1 MKRYDATFSSAMFV
15 GSFVISASI
24 MSAVHY
30 DTFQNLESLWN
41 WIMYLLG
48 LMILMAGVKMLVSA
62 TTQQPLMQQEETATA
77 TATAVAATGDSTDST
92 STGGT
97 NHPAGGHDQTNC
109 GDCNRSSRSCS
120 ISSSCHNELSWAQQ
134 HHQSYSMSCPLIV
147 ASHQEDEHGLPPSC
161 CCDNDGGGVGGR
173 PEGRGRGRKQ
183 DKSSHA
189 IVGETTR
196 EIV

>member
-30 DTFQNLESLWN
+30 DTFQNLESIWN

-62 TTQQPLMQQEETATA
+62 TTQQPLVQQEETATA
-77 TATAVAATGDSTDST
+77 TAVDVAATGDTTDST

-97 NHPAGGHDQTNC
+97 NHP
-109 GDCNRSSRSCS
+109 NRWTRSD
-120 ISSSCHNELSWAQQ
+120 ELW
-134 HHQSYSMSCPLIV
+134 
-147 ASHQEDEHGLPPSC
+147 
-161 CCDNDGGGVGGR
+161 
-173 PEGRGRGRKQ
+173 
-183 DKSSHA
+183 
-189 IVGETTR
+189 
-196 EIV
+196 